1 MPPLTSIDLL
11 GLVAGAMTTVSF
23 VPQAVKTLR
32 TRQTRDISLSMWLL
46 FCCGVGVWIVY
57 GLLVPAW
64 PVVAANIPTLIL
76 AGVILAVKIANLK
89 RE

>member
-1 MPPLTSIDLL
+1 MSSAISIDLL
-11 GLVAGAMTTVSF
+11 GAVAGLLTTVSF

-32 TRQTRDISLSMWLL
+32 TRQTRDISLSMWVL
-46 FCCGVGVWIVY
+46 FCFGVGLWIVY
-57 GLLVPAW
+57 GMLVPAW

-76 AGVILAVKIANLK
+76 AVKIRNLK

>member
-32 TRQTRDISLSMWLL
+32 TRRTRDISLSMWLM

-76 AGVILAVKIANLK
+76 AGAILAVKIGNLK